1 MGTHPIFESD
11 FDCLTEWSYS
21 RRKHAR
27 YRSHRFWIEMEKS
40 MENSFC
46 LMEEDTCWNS
56 DQGIPQYIRVTLND
70 KQKSTKLM
78 LKVQF
83 QGGFCGKESE
93 ICFKNG
99 SEEVLTHNFYPK
111 DDNDYQEFMIE
122 SEEIEF
128 DNLQITFKST
138 TDFYGRIIIYQ
149 LSLLQL

>member
-21 RRKHAR
+21 RRRNGKE
-27 YRSHRFWIEMEKS
+27 YGKQF
-40 MENSFC
+40 
-46 LMEEDTCWNS
+46 LLDGEEDTCWNS